1 MNSELW
7 VVIAAIV
14 VALLMA
20 IKPEMFI
27 LNPDHRSFRMVR
39 AIKRIGMSVAI
50 VLLLWLSLTLIY
62 HR

>member
-1 MNSELW
+1 MDSQLW
-7 VVIAAIV
+7 VVFMAIAI
-14 VALLMA
+14 ALLMA
-20 IKPEMFI
+20 IKPEMFL

-39 AIKRIGMSVAI
+39 AVKRIGMAVAI